1 MVLASAGAS
10 LLGLQMARLVPPIRV
25 VSPPCT
31 CVSLC
36 DQISSSYGDTS
47 QNGLGPP

>member
-36 DQISSSYGDTS
+36 VSRDAMKGGHSEA
-47 QNGLGPP
+47 